1 MKNTDKFYEID
12 CDTVFDLKNRI
23 IDAIPESSEKHHLCA
38 EDIDALARFLSY
50 RLEAGDDNG
59 QYETVVDFLWMS
71 SRIEFNHKMLLL
83 DLVNE

>member
-23 IDAIPESSEKHHLCA
+23 MDAIHESSEKHHLCA

-71 SRIEFNHKMLLL
+71 SRIGFNHKMLLL